1 MDLRKIQLRSLYKGI
16 IDIFSSIYKIKIDD
30 YYSSKLREIINRLN
44 NLPTSKTIIELKEFL
59 LSIYKYLQ
67 KGNCL
72 AHTTEEN
79 IPPLEKIFWL
89 VEKEKKRTFPYTKE
103 LLKKLKFDETLK
115 YVENNYYSLEDKKKL
130 LNNIKFSYDEMVTL
144 LREK

>member
-59 LSIYKYLQ
+59 LSIYEYLQ
-67 KGNCL
+67 KENSL
-72 AHTTEEN
+72 AHTTEVN
-79 IPPLEKIFWL
+79 TSPLEKIFWL
-89 VEKEKKRTFPYTKE
+89 VEKEKKNFPYTKE
-103 LLKKLKFDETLK
+103 FLKK
-115 YVENNYYSLEDKKKL
+115 
-130 LNNIKFSYDEMVTL
+130 
-144 LREK
+144 